1 MCEKDHSQ
9 WRHSRREAFTSRSS
23 SAPQARHPTNP
34 QRWRDVPCPTVGSF
48 MVENRLE
55 EVLMGV
61 VPSDLPLNQFC
72 CLSEEDLRTKF
83 NVDDAEKVKHV
94 MTVIQLAKEF
104 DSCRVERTASSPTIS
119 PKLCEYDDL
128 LCLFPRKPRP
138 ISRQISEDMR
148 IRRESFGASPHA
160 QHSPQVESSNLLRM
174 RASLMG
180 QSAPSLSACMKDL
193 VPPRRGRA
201 ARKSFICNT
210 SPTLPRCNSPVLQ
223 ESLRNVSA
231 SSHAISA
238 SVKRVDGRRWSLASL
253 PSSGYGTNTPGSSNV
268 SSQCSSQEKL
278 HMLTHANVDDVHSS
292 HTHFSSNE
300 SNPGLEEDGRH
311 SPVVRP
317 RSRSLSPLRS
327 PGVDSETVAMNN
339 VYKERFPKATQQME
353 EKLHQ
358 FLNEN
363 RNYDAGDSL
372 DAVARFVHHQVIQ
385 MAEDC
390 LSQSQNQIIS
400 SQYFFEMSESLEKL
414 MFECI
419 EKSPEAVQFLR
430 GLIKKLLVIISRPAR
445 LLECLEFDPEEFY
458 RLLEAAEGHAKVQQ
472 VTTDIPKY
480 IISKLGLNRDPLAG
494 LSLSNDFEPPEQT
507 DFAGKTGR
515 DLFPKSKPPS
525 ESDFEN
531 VKLISNG
538 AYGAVYLVRHIKSRL
553 RFAMKKINKHNLML
567 RNQVEQ
573 AFSERDIMSF
583 TDNPF
588 VVSMFCSFETKK
600 HLCMVMEY
608 VEGGDCA
615 TLLKNMGP
623 LPVDLARFYFAET
636 VLAVEYLHSYG
647 IVHRDLKPDN
657 LLITSMGHIKLTDFG
672 LSKVGLMNLATNLY
686 EGYVDRET
694 KQFTDKQVY
703 GTPEYI
709 APEVILRQGYGKP
722 VDWWSMGIILY
733 EFLVGCVPFFGET
746 PEELFAHV
754 INDEIE
760 WPASNEWPATDDAKE
775 LIALLLQQN
784 PRDRLGTGGAQE
796 VKEHQF
802 FDELDWRC
810 ILRQKAEFVP
820 QLDSEDDTSYFD
832 TRADR
837 YSHELEDSEDLE
849 DPDES
854 ALFSSFS
861 SCSPRFRKVYSR
873 VEKELEEEHMLQ
885 QSKDEYR
892 KSFTRSDS
900 NTSDHSDSPNSLM
913 GSLAETPED
922 SGSKDVFLPFDT
934 NGKSLSTSVLNLD
947 SSTEK
952 HYTLSKLSYSSG
964 PKDNLPRF
972 SISTDCDVMTEDH
985 KELSPVEETDAKVS
999 PKAVIHPPM
1008 TTAGRIYIP
1017 PISPMTKHSPRS
1029 VIKSASVSGLS
1040 LIIPADEFGP
1050 PPIGSPGGSSTS
1062 SRDTSPSRELSPLV
1076 AQLKPPIIIRKGARG
1091 YGFTIRA
1098 IRVYYGDS
1106 DVYTVHHL
1114 IMAVENNS
1122 PAFESGLRPG
1132 DLITHINGEPT
1143 QGLLHHQVLHLILSG
1158 GDRINIRTIPLDS
1171 TTIKSGGRKRNPS
1184 AIKMAKRPY
1193 SCRRRSAQVK
1203 RDTHSDKKRRASLL
1217 RRLSSKRASAEI
1229 HQVTGSSPVL
1239 TPSRSFQSLT
1249 RSLTAA
1255 DSLPASPTRTK
1266 SPRSPPTARL
1276 CSQSDSPHSTGNS
1289 SQSSSPSSSVP
1300 NSPASSTHLPHFPRP
1315 SSLHGLKHKLT
1326 QTFHSPRRKSVGHIP
1341 LSPLARTPSPSP
1353 ITSTS
1358 PTRSPS
1364 PLAFPIAHH
1373 HPPNPQVS
1381 QNFQILKS
1389 STVVPLSATI
1399 CSSAKKSF
1407 MRPKSAEPSSPLL
1420 RRALSPDRLHPK
1432 SAEVKA
1438 KRESFSGQAS
1448 PLALSSSPSPR
1459 SQYLTSAR
1467 LSLTSQRSSSNTS
1480 YAISG
1485 VGKSMNDLADAT
1497 NDYYSFQEYEGGCS
1511 TPKSRLEGR
1520 ISRSAVSQLRKR
1532 GEKPVKSLLSQ
1543 QLFKADQESHK
1554 DYAAHSEV
1562 KSVAPSTPDIEI
1574 TRCSMSIESDEE
1586 VSAVVA
1592 SPSELVVEKRGRSES
1607 QPAPTTNFS
1616 FDMVKARVCPP
1627 VAQTSS
1633 GITTMKNTDCDKN
1646 SSLVTVAETNVK
1658 DTIAAIESKT
1668 AKNSILVI
1676 QTKPPKDPIV
1686 STQMKQTKD
1695 LNAVTQ
1701 AKSVKDS
1708 TAVVQTRP
1716 SKDLVNTNQTKN
1728 ISDLTGV
1735 SQTKIANDLVSET
1748 KKVQVLDGGDQQ
1760 KTEALKV
1767 SASAKSKQLE
1777 FAKHSNSSSLEAKVQ
1792 NLKDF
1797 AEISNSSSSATVQ
1810 NVKEQVLSEKSK
1822 QSPPKEIKV
1831 PILQPTAVSASNT
1844 GEEPKKTT
1852 VSRKMATVEKPIL
1865 VNENVKKSEEKG
1877 KLFSSSFEI
1886 KLSKSNV
1893 DVKSDIKSGSS
1904 QPDSKSAPE
1913 ASKKDQKSEALKKE
1927 RKPSPETLKKE
1938 QKPVP
1943 ETLKKE
1949 QKPGSEISKKEQKTD
1964 TIKRAGDKKKAEK
1977 E

>member
-1 MCEKDHSQ
+1 MSEKEHNQ
-9 WRHSRREAFTSRSS
+9 WRHSRREAFTMRSS
-23 SAPQARHPTNP
+23 SAPQSRPTITP
-34 QRWRDVPCPTVGSF
+34 QRWRDIPCPTVGSF
-48 MVENRLE
+48 MVANRLE

-61 VPSDLPLNQFC
+61 VPSDLPLKQFC
-72 CLSEEDLRTKF
+72 DLSEEDLRTKF
-83 NVDDAEKVKHV
+83 NVDDDEKVKCV

-104 DSCRVERTASSPTIS
+104 ENTCPVERTASSPTIS
-119 PKLCEYDDL
+119 PKPCEYDDL
-128 LCLFPRKPRP
+128 LSLFPRKPRP
-138 ISRQISEDMR
+138 ISRQISEDVR
-148 IRRESFGASPHA
+148 VRRESFGSSPHS
-160 QHSPQVESSNLLRM
+160 QHSPNQVESSNLLRM

-201 ARKSFICNT
+201 ARKSFINT
-210 SPTLPRCNSPVLQ
+210 SPTLPRCHSPVLQ
-223 ESLRNVSA
+223 SVPVDNLRS
-231 SSHAISA
+231 SSHTVNAP
-238 SVKRVDGRRWSLASL
+238 VKRVDGRRWSLASL

-278 HMLTHANVDDVHSS
+278 HTLAHSAIDDGHCS

-311 SPVVRP
+311 SPIVRP
-317 RSRSLSPLRS
+317 RSRSLSLAWLCLAPLDPLRS
-327 PGVDSETVAMNN
+327 PGVDSEVVAMNN

-353 EKLHQ
+353 DKLHQ
-358 FLNEN
+358 FLNEH
-363 RNYDAGDSL
+363 RNYDHSDSL

-390 LSQSQNQIIS
+390 LSQSQNQIVT
-400 SQYFFEMSESLEKL
+400 SQYFYEMSENLERL
-414 MFECI
+414 LVECQ
-419 EKSPEAVQFLR
+419 EKSPGAAQYLK

-458 RLLEAAEGHAKVQQ
+458 RLLEVAEGHAKVQQ
-472 VTTDIPKY
+472 GVTTDIPKY
-480 IISKLGLNRDPLAG
+480 IINKLGLNRDPLAE
-494 LSLSNDFEPPEQT
+494 LSQELANEFDPQDQIDYLT
-507 DFAGKTGR
+507 KTGR
-515 DLFPKSKPPS
+515 ELFPKSKPPS

-531 VKLISNG
+531 IKLISNG
-538 AYGAVYLVRHIKSRL
+538 AYGAVYLVRHLKSRI
-553 RFAMKKINKHNLML
+553 RFAMKKISKHNLML

-573 AFSERDIMSF
+573 VYAERDIMSF

-657 LLITSMGHIKLTDFG
+657 LLITAMGHIKLTDFG

-733 EFLVGCVPFFGET
+733 EFLVGCVPFFGDT

-760 WPASNEWPATDDAKE
+760 WPSDNEWPATDDAKE
-775 LIALLLQQN
+775 LISLLLQQN
-784 PRDRLGTGGAQE
+784 PRERLGSGGAHE
-796 VKEHQF
+796 VKDHIF
-802 FDELDWRC
+802 FDEIDWNSL
-810 ILRQKAEFVP
+810 LRQKAEFVP
-820 QLDSEDDTSYFD
+820 QLDSEEDTSYFD
-832 TRADR
+832 TRTDR
-837 YSHELEDSEDLE
+837 YSHHDLDDSEELE

-854 ALFSSFS
+854 SLFSSFS

-873 VEKELEEEHMLQ
+873 VERELEEEHMLQ
-885 QSKDEYR
+885 HAKEEYR
-892 KSFTRSDS
+892 KSFSRSDS
-900 NTSDHSDSPNSLM
+900 SDHSDSPNSLM

-922 SGSKDVFLPFDT
+922 VGSKDVFLPFDA
-934 NGKSLSTSVLNLD
+934 NGKSLSTSMLNLE
-947 SSTEK
+947 SEK
-952 HYTLSKLSYSSG
+952 HFSISKLSHPG
-964 PKDNLPRF
+964 TKDNLPRF
-972 SISTDCDVMTEDH
+972 SISTECDVMTEDH

-999 PKAVIHPPM
+999 PQSHPP
-1008 TTAGRIYIP
+1008 TCTANRIFIP
-1017 PISPMTKHSPRS
+1017 PISPMSKQNSRS

-1040 LIIPADEFGP
+1040 LIIPTEEFGP

-1062 SRDTSPSRELSPLV
+1062 SRDASPSRELSPLV
-1076 AQLKPPIIIRKGARG
+1076 AQLKPPIIIRKGPRG
-1091 YGFTIRA
+1091 YGFTVRA

-1114 IMAVENNS
+1114 IMAVESNS

-1132 DLITHINGEPT
+1132 DLITHINGEPI

-1203 RDTHSDKKRRASLL
+1203 RDCHSDKKRRASLL

-1229 HQVTGSSPVL
+1229 HQVSGSSPVL
-1239 TPSRSFQSLT
+1239 TPSRSFQSFT
-1249 RSLTAA
+1249 RNLSAA

-1364 PLAFPIAHH
+1364 PLAFPVAHH
-1373 HPPNPQVS
+1373 HPTNPQIAS
-1381 QNFQILKS
+1381 NFQNLKS
-1389 STVVPLSATI
+1389 SSVSPLSATI

-1459 SQYLTSAR
+1459 GQYLSHSSSGK
-1467 LSLTSQRSSSNTS
+1467 LCVTSQRSSTSSFTVSSVSKSINDIIDGDCSTSFEKDNTC
-1480 YAISG
+1480 
-1485 VGKSMNDLADAT
+1485 N
-1497 NDYYSFQEYEGGCS
+1497 

-1520 ISRSAVSQLRKR
+1520 ISRSTFSQLRKR
-1532 GEKPVKSLLSQ
+1532 GEKPFKSLLSQ
-1543 QLFKADQESHK
+1543 QLFAADQESLK
-1554 DYAAHSEV
+1554 DTKLPEPTDA
-1562 KSVAPSTPDIEI
+1562 KGTAPATPDIEI
-1574 TRCSMSIESDEE
+1574 TQCSLSLELEEE
-1586 VSAVVA
+1586 VPSKGI
-1592 SPSELVVEKRGRSES
+1592 SPSLVTITSRGRSES
-1607 QPAPTTNFS
+1607 EPIPSLPELDSCLEIDELPPTNQGSAFVS
-1616 FDMVKARVCPP
+1616 EKKCDIPNPSVKTESR
-1627 VAQTSS
+1627 
-1633 GITTMKNTDCDKN
+1633 N
-1646 SSLVTVAETNVK
+1646 SVK
-1658 DTIAAIESKT
+1658 DTKT
-1668 AKNSILVI
+1668 ENKTTEK
-1676 QTKPPKDPIV
+1676 QEPIV
-1686 STQMKQTKD
+1686 ESSK
-1695 LNAVTQ
+1695 
-1701 AKSVKDS
+1701 AKPSEIVKSENSVS
-1708 TAVVQTRP
+1708 NQS
-1716 SKDLVNTNQTKN
+1716 SKV
-1728 ISDLTGV
+1728 
-1735 SQTKIANDLVSET
+1735 ET
-1748 KKVQVLDGGDQQ
+1748 PKEK
-1760 KTEALKV
+1760 
-1767 SASAKSKQLE
+1767 
-1777 FAKHSNSSSLEAKVQ
+1777 
-1792 NLKDF
+1792 
-1797 AEISNSSSSATVQ
+1797 AT
-1810 NVKEQVLSEKSK
+1810 SEKSK
-1822 QSPPKEIKV
+1822 QSFEKTQYKEKSATMSTSATSHSNPIGDVKRVPVRKLGTVEKV
-1831 PILQPTAVSASNT
+1831 NLNID
-1844 GEEPKKTT
+1844 EPKKD
-1852 VSRKMATVEKPIL
+1852 EK
-1865 VNENVKKSEEKG
+1865 NKS
-1877 KLFSSSFEI
+1877 FTSSVEI
-1886 KLSKSNV
+1886 KLSKA
-1893 DVKSDIKSGSS
+1893 KSDSKPELKPSS
-1904 QPDSKSAPE
+1904 E
-1913 ASKKDQKSEALKKE
+1913 NVKKDQKSESTKKN
-1927 RKPSPETLKKE
+1927 
-1938 QKPVP
+1938 
-1943 ETLKKE
+1943 
-1949 QKPGSEISKKEQKTD
+1949 D
-1964 TIKRAGDKKKAEK
+1964 KRRPDKD
-1977 E
+1977 